1 MKTAEES
8 YSQNIMASKI
18 IFSNL
23 SRTDDYTILLNGQE
37 AGTVLPL
44 KTMEVDVEP
53 GEYELDV
60 KGSNE
65 EGLPSMCKPIH
76 IRIKDEKSV
85 HLKIVA
91 DHFAIGIYDEKGT
104 LLNEK
109 SGGFLCG
116 NIADGV
122 HIDNPIK

>member
-18 IFSNL
+18 TFSNL
-23 SRTDDYTILLNGQE
+23 SRNDDYTILLNGQDM
-37 AGTVLPL
+37 GTVLPL
-44 KTMEVDVEP
+44 KTIAIDVEP

-91 DHFAIGIYDEKGT
+91 EHFAVGIYDEKGT
-104 LLNEK
+104 QLNEK
-109 SGGFLCG
+109 NGFLCG
-116 NIADGV
+116 YIADGV
-122 HIDNPIK
+122 HIDNPIT

>member
-1 MKTAEES
+1 MS
-8 YSQNIMASKI
+8 SKI
-18 IFSNL
+18 TFSNL
-23 SRTDDYTILLNGQE
+23 SRTDDYTILLNGQIRN
-37 AGTVLPL
+37 TVRPL
-44 KTMEVDVEP
+44 KAITVDVEP

-76 IRIKDEKSV
+76 IKIKDEKSV

-91 DHFAIGIYDEKGT
+91 EHFDIGIFDEKGT

-116 NIADGV
+116 NIANGV
-122 HIDNPIK
+122 YIDNPIK

>member
-23 SRTDDYTILLNGQE
+23 SRNDDYTILLNGQIRD
-37 AGTVLPL
+37 TILPL
-44 KTMEVDVEP
+44 KTATVDVEP

-65 EGLPSMCKPIH
+65 EGLPSMCKPVR

-85 HLKIVA
+85 H
-91 DHFAIGIYDEKGT
+91 
-104 LLNEK
+104 
-109 SGGFLCG
+109 
-116 NIADGV
+116 
-122 HIDNPIK
+122 